1 MLYRIGTE
9 SEIPMIEEILP
20 LPVLKSLL
28 KCTVLLDYAYGPDRR
43 YQEIGGYSLIAQNS
57 DDVEEMRKAVDFTT
71 HPCEWVDRVED
82 YIAAMYLL
90 NDDYSIVLFIPVA
103 IAPETIL
110 NELED

>member
-9 SEIPMIEEILP
+9 SEIPMVEEMLP
-20 LPVLKSLL
+20 LPVLKALL
-28 KCTVLLDYAYGPDRR
+28 KCTVLLDYAYGPNRR

-71 HPCEWVDRVED
+71 HPCEWADSIGG
-82 YIAAMYLL
+82 YIVTMYLL
-90 NDDYSIVLFIPVA
+90 SDYYSIVLFIPVA
-103 IAPETIL
+103 IAPEIIL

>member
-9 SEIPMIEEILP
+9 SEISTVEEMLP
-20 LPVLKSLL
+20 LPVLKALL
-28 KCTVLLDYAYGPDRR
+28 KCTVLLDYAYSPNRR
-43 YQEIGGYSLIAQNS
+43 YLQVGGYSLVAQTC

-71 HPCEWVDRVED
+71 HPCEWVDRIGD

-103 IAPETIL
+103 ITPEIIL